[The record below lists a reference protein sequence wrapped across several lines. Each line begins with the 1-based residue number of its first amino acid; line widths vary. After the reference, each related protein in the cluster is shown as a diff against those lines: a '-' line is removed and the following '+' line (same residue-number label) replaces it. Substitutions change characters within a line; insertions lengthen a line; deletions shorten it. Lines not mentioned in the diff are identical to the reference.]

1 MGKDKF
7 YPGLNGKIGYVSFNT
22 GQGSFT
28 KNLDHKDDVFGL
40 KAGLTSLAP
49 KKTEF
54 EPTSLAK
61 TLLPN
66 AFN

>member
-1 MGKDKF
+1 M
-7 YPGLNGKIGYVSFNT
+7 
-22 GQGSFT
+22 
-28 KNLDHKDDVFGL
+28 FGL
-40 KAGLTSLAP
+40 KAGLANLAQ

-66 AFN
+66 AFNQDKPVVD